1 MNSFHFSDRP
11 QQRHRVQ
18 RRPGGTAV
26 QVDDTAVEARRD
38 GVGRYVAVH
47 AGRSERLHAVA
58 HGDAVHVQW
67 RGRAWKI
74 ERLDPTRSQGGAEGG
89 AAGVSH
95 APMPG
100 VVVSLQSAPGQA
112 VREGEALLVIESMKL
127 QMTIAAACDGVV
139 AELPL
144 AAGQTFQRGAV
155 LARVDG
161 GEGSHGHGGPAA

>member
-1 MNSFHFSDRP
+1 MNTFHFSDRP
-11 QQRHRVQ
+11 QPRHRVQ
-18 RRPGGTAV
+18 RRPGGTV
-26 QVDDTAVEARRD
+26 VLVDDTPVEARRD
-38 GVGRYVAVH
+38 GTDSYLAVH
-47 AGRSERLHAVA
+47 EGRSERLHAVA
-58 HGDAVHVQW
+58 HGDVVHVQW

-100 VVVSLQSAPGQA
+100 VVVSLQAAMGQP
-112 VREGEALLVIESMKL
+112 VREGDALLVIESMKL
-127 QMTIAAACDGVV
+127 QMTITAACNGVV

-155 LARVDG
+155 LARVEAGDGDG
-161 GEGSHGHGGPAA
+161 GRAE